1 MDRGEEEENWKRDR
15 EIGTVSSLCQFRW
28 ASYSLL

>member
-1 MDRGEEEENWKRDR
+1 MDGGEEEENWKRDR

-28 ASYSLL
+28 ASYLLL